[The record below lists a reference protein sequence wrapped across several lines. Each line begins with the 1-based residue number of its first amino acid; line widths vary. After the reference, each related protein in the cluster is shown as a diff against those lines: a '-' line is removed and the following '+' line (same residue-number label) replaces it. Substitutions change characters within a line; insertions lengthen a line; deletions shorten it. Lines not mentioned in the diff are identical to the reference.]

1 MNKAEI
7 LAVFNEVIDKLS
19 KALETVHN
27 PMLFVQT
34 QAKLEAYRDSQQ
46 LIANQ
51 LVEAQPTPVEVPKTK
66 APKVEK

>member
-1 MNKAEI
+1 MNKTEI
-7 LAVFNEVIDKLS
+7 LEVFNRVIDTLS
-19 KALETVHN
+19 KTLETVQN

-51 LVEAQPTPVEVPKTK
+51 LVEVPPTPVEVPKTK